1 MSDSNKLVAETRTEF
16 GKGFARRLRA
26 AGKIPAVVYGHG
38 SDVKHV
44 ALPAHETGL
53 IVRHANS
60 IIELDIDGATELVFV
75 KDVQREPVRSYIE
88 HIDLVVVKR
97 GEKIE
102 VEVPIVTEGEPF
114 SGTYVSTILATIR
127 VNVDALN
134 IPDSITVS
142 VEGLED
148 GAQIHAKDVTLPEGS
163 ELADDSDL
171 LLLTVH
177 ANDAAEDDEATAEAA
192 E

>member
-1 MSDSNKLVAETRTEF
+1 MSDSNKLVADVRTEF

-38 SDVKHV
+38 SDVRHV

-75 KDVQREPVRSYIE
+75 KDVQREPVRSIIE

-102 VEVPIVTEGEPF
+102 VEVPVVTEGETF
-114 SGTYVSTILATIR
+114 SGTYLSAIVNTIR

-134 IPDSITVS
+134 IPEHVTVS
-142 VEGLED
+142 VAGLED
-148 GAQIHAKDVTLPEGS
+148 GAQIHAKDVVLPEGS
-163 ELADDSDL
+163 ELVDDEDL
-171 LLLTVH
+171 LLLTVT
-177 ANDAAEDDEATAEAA
+177 AVAAEEDEAADEAA

>member
-1 MSDSNKLVAETRTEF
+1 MSDSNKLVADVRTEF

-38 SDVKHV
+38 SDVRHV

-75 KDVQREPVRSYIE
+75 KDVQREPVRSIIE

-102 VEVPIVTEGEPF
+102 VEVPVVTEGETF
-114 SGTYVSTILATIR
+114 SGTYLSAIVNTIR

-134 IPDSITVS
+134 IPEHVTVS
-142 VEGLED
+142 VAGLED
-148 GAQIHAKDVTLPEGS
+148 GAQIHAKNVVLPEGS
-163 ELADDSDL
+163 ELVDDEDL
-171 LLLTVH
+171 LLLTVT
-177 ANDAAEDDEATAEAA
+177 AVAAEEEADEEAA

>member
-1 MSDSNKLVAETRTEF
+1 MSDSNKLVAEIRTEF

-38 SDVKHV
+38 ADVKHV
-44 ALPAHETGL
+44 AVPAHETGL

-60 IIELDIDGATELVFV
+60 IIELDIDGTTETVFV

-88 HIDLVVVKR
+88 HIDLVVVQR

-102 VEVPIVTEGEPF
+102 VEVPLLIEGESF
-114 SGTYVSTILATIR
+114 SGTYVSTIVGTIR
-127 VNVDALN
+127 VAVDALN
-134 IPDSITVS
+134 IPEHVTVS
-142 VEGLED
+142 VQGLED
-148 GAQIHAKDVTLPEGS
+148 GAQIHAKDVVLPEGS
-163 ELADDSDL
+163 ELIDDAEL
-171 LLLTVH
+171 LLITVH
-177 ANDAAEDDEATAEAA
+177 ANAASEDEAEAA

>member
-1 MSDSNKLVAETRTEF
+1 MSDSNKLVADVRTEF

-102 VEVPIVTEGEPF
+102 VEVPVITEGETF
-114 SGTYVSTILATIR
+114 SGTYL
-127 VNVDALN
+127 
-134 IPDSITVS
+134 
-142 VEGLED
+142 
-148 GAQIHAKDVTLPEGS
+148 
-163 ELADDSDL
+163 
-171 LLLTVH
+171 
-177 ANDAAEDDEATAEAA
+177 
-192 E
+192 

>member
-1 MSDSNKLVAETRTEF
+1 MSDSNKLVADVRTEF

-102 VEVPIVTEGEPF
+102 VEVPVITEGETF
-114 SGTYVSTILATIR
+114 SGTYLSAIVNPSTSPSRWPASRTARRSTPRTSACPR
-127 VNVDALN
+127 VRSSSTT
-134 IPDSITVS
+134 PTCCS
-142 VEGLED
+142 
-148 GAQIHAKDVTLPEGS
+148 
-163 ELADDSDL
+163 
-171 LLLTVH
+171 
-177 ANDAAEDDEATAEAA
+177 
-192 E
+192 